1 MAKDGRYGSCMRM
14 TRKPDD
20 VATFWRRY
28 KASPIGAPA
37 DGLCAGCHRAIFRGD
52 TVRINK
58 ELHVV
63 HWDCWHRDISWRS
76 GVSDDLCSP
85 QPTVLDAA
93 SMEHEELDH

>member
-1 MAKDGRYGSCMRM
+1 MRIS
-14 TRKPDD
+14 RKPDD
-20 VATFWRRY
+20 VAPFWRRY
-28 KASPIGAPA
+28 KATPIGAPA

-76 GVSDDLCSP
+76 GVSDDLSRP
-85 QPTVLDAA
+85 HTTVPDVS
-93 SMEHEELDH
+93 SMEAKGLDH

>member
-1 MAKDGRYGSCMRM
+1 
-14 TRKPDD
+14 
-20 VATFWRRY
+20 
-28 KASPIGAPA
+28 
-37 DGLCAGCHRAIFRGD
+37 
-52 TVRINK
+52 VRINK

>member
-1 MAKDGRYGSCMRM
+1 MRM

-37 DGLCAGCHRAIFRGD
+37 DGLCAGCERAIFRGD

-76 GVSDDLCSP
+76 GVSDDLSNS
-85 QPTVLDAA
+85 QPPTPRRGDSSVRQQMDYVWRTQPGL
-93 SMEHEELDH
+93 